1 MELLLLLT
9 YSGIAIAIFK
19 IFRIPANAFTLLTAV
34 LGGIV
39 LIGALLLGM
48 NYNHPFS
55 NQGRFYFTTTPIV
68 PTVGGRVTEV
78 PVQPN
83 VPLKAG
89 DVLFRIEPERYKN
102 AVKAKEAALAD
113 ALQVAE
119 QLKAAASTAT
129 NNAKAAAAARDAA
142 QDIYMR
148 SKKLI
153 ESGSISQAQ
162 FKQSEERFFG
172 ARSQADAA
180 QAEAERAAL
189 EASSAIEGVNTDVAR
204 IQSELDTARFD
215 LEQTVVRAPT
225 DGVVLQLF
233 LRPGMYAV
241 PMPLRPV
248 IVFMPAEPPVFAAA
262 FLQNSSQRIFEGA
275 EAEVILPAVPG
286 RFFKAKVIG
295 SGAYI
300 PQGQLQPSG
309 TLVDPEQIRGE
320 GRVIV
325 HLRFEDDLSKFQI
338 VPGSVGNAAI
348 YTHHMHHLAVMRKIL
363 LRMKSWTNFIFGDG
377 HASGGGGGGH

>member
-1 MELLLLLT
+1 
-9 YSGIAIAIFK
+9 
-19 IFRIPANAFTLLTAV
+19 
-34 LGGIV
+34 
-39 LIGALLLGM
+39 
-48 NYNHPFS
+48 
-55 NQGRFYFTTTPIV
+55 
-68 PTVGGRVTEV
+68 VT
-78 PVQPN
+78 
-83 VPLKAG
+83 AG
-89 DVLFRIEPERYKN
+89 DVLFRIEPGRFEN

-119 QLKAAASTAT
+119 QLKAASSTAA

-142 QDIYMR
+142 QDIYVR

-153 ESGSISQAQ
+153 ETGAISQAQ

-204 IQSELDTARFD
+204 IKSELDTARFD

-248 IVFMPAEPPVFAAA
+248 IVFMHAERPFFAAA

-275 EAEVILPAVPG
+275 EAEVIFPAVPG

-325 HLRFEDDLSKFQI
+325 GLRFEDDLSKFQI
-338 VPGSVGNAAI
+338 VPGSVGNVAI

-377 HASGGGGGGH
+377 HASGGGGH

>member
-9 YSGIAIAIFK
+9 YAGIAIAIFK

-34 LGGIV
+34 LGGLA

-68 PTVGGRVTEV
+68 PTVGGRVVEV

-83 VPLKAG
+83 VPIKAG
-89 DVLFRIEPERYKN
+89 DVLFRIEPERYEN

-113 ALQVAE
+113 AKQVAE
-119 QLKAAASTAT
+119 QLKAASSTAA

-142 QDIYMR
+142 QDLYVR
-148 SKKLI
+148 SKQLI
-153 ESGSISQAQ
+153 ATGAISQAQ

-172 ARSQADAA
+172 ARGQADAA

-204 IQSELDTARFD
+204 IKSELDTARYD

-248 IVFMPAEPPVFAAA
+248 IIFMHAEPPAFAAA
-262 FLQNSSQRIFEGA
+262 FLQNSSQRIVEDA

-286 RFFKAKVIG
+286 RYFKARVI
-295 SGAYI
+295 STGAYI

-325 HLRFEDDLSKFQI
+325 SLQFEDDLSKFQI
-338 VPGSVGNAAI
+338 VPGSIGDVAI
-348 YTHHMHHLAVMRKIL
+348 YTHYMHHLAIMRKIL

-377 HASGGGGGGH
+377 HASGSGGH